1 MLPTQ
6 GFGPHR
12 VLLVD
17 DDDDVRGVL
26 HATLESKGFDVAAAA
41 NVTQALKLITTE
53 SFDALTT
60 DLHMPS
66 PSDGFAVVTAMRHS
80 QPNTLTLVIEEPP
93 ELRQFG
99 SRGLQWIG
107 LQDARDLYHPAVVC
121 QTSVWLLSR
130 TRRCGEDEGI
140 CVGCATDLNS

>member
-12 VLLVD
+12 VLLVE

-26 HATLESKGFDVAAAA
+26 HATLESKGFAVAAAA

-53 SFDALTT
+53 SFDALIT

-80 QPNTLTLVIEEPP
+80 QPNTPTLVIEEPP

-99 SRGLQWIG
+99 SGRLQWIG
-107 LQDARDLYHPAVVC
+107 LQDARDL
-121 QTSVWLLSR
+121 
-130 TRRCGEDEGI
+130 
-140 CVGCATDLNS
+140 